1 MESIKEMAESILSD
15 LMNNIPISE
24 LLLKAKIFASKKG
37 DQDLSNWIDHEL
49 NGYKE
54 KPPVY
59 RMLDAGVKIKIQT
72 EEIIDIRRPMDMIRN
87 ESVRKK
93 LNYMP
98 VFLPIVEIE
107 QITKSRLDIIT
118 EDLPRP
124 ICIPYSFMLM
134 GEKYKEPINM
144 SMLSHFVIY
153 LLV

>member
-59 RMLDAGVKIKIQT
+59 RMLDAGVKINICNGFQKIT
-72 EEIIDIRRPMDMIRN
+72 NFEYPIDLVKEE
-87 ESVRKK
+87 
-93 LNYMP
+93 
-98 VFLPIVEIE
+98 
-107 QITKSRLDIIT
+107 
-118 EDLPRP
+118 
-124 ICIPYSFMLM
+124 
-134 GEKYKEPINM
+134 
-144 SMLSHFVIY
+144 
-153 LLV
+153 